1 MRGSPF
7 LNRILGHRQL
17 WDEACLAGL
26 FVKALPEAMDTVF
39 VLEDKPHRAYGKR
52 LFMDLEPVDHLQST
66 SQSLL
71 VCWASLVAQSV
82 KNLPAVQETPV

>member
-1 MRGSPF
+1 MGLRGPPF
-7 LNRILGHRQL
+7 LSRILGHRQL
-17 WDEACLAGL
+17 WDEACLAG
-26 FVKALPEAMDTVF
+26 FFAKALPEAVDTVF
-39 VLEDKPHRAYGKR
+39 VLV
-52 LFMDLEPVDHLQST
+52 DLEPVDHLQST